1 MAKPQLRRCLEQ
13 SRNSLTCQYYTKISK
28 ANYIIRDDY
37 KIPALVKLFNMPSHV
52 DLWNYLSCQLKLDE
66 SIWSLQQE
74 LLKISSLLW
83 IDRCLND
90 SVYKHLFVDYIIAD
104 VLNVVNVS
112 LFVLWKEPENSKEFK
127 WAAKYETKNNFL
139 FLLLNVGR

>member
-1 MAKPQLRRCLEQ
+1 
-13 SRNSLTCQYYTKISK
+13 
-28 ANYIIRDDY
+28 
-37 KIPALVKLFNMPSHV
+37 MPSHV